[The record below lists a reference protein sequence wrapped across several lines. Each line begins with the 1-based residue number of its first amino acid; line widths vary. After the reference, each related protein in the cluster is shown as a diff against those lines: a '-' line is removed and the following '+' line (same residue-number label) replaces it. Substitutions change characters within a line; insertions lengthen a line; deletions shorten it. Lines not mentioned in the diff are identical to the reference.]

1 MMMMMAKPRTDLPAS
16 PGATC
21 VIDCLRGVWIGPDQ
35 DPGVNLVYGIPTQPV
50 IMWTLGFISCRACTC
65 RKGVFGPNL
74 TFVGSRESGYC

>member
-35 DPGVNLVYGIPTQPV
+35 TQVSTSYMAYPHNQ
-50 IMWTLGFISCRACTC
+50 L
-65 RKGVFGPNL
+65 
-74 TFVGSRESGYC
+74 